1 MWLAFGDGSWLDAER
16 GLGREVGDR
25 GPVGAVGLAERAA
38 GRRAGA
44 GDLGESGDDDAP
56 GQAGEEQSG
65 GQAVGG
71 ELVGAAVR
79 DAFDD
84 LVGAE
89 PAQVVADRSKDRCRW

>member
-1 MWLAFGDGSWLDAER
+1 MTR
-16 GLGREVGDR
+16 GEASDEPYPHRPGG
-25 GPVGAVGLAERAA
+25 GPAPAMPASA
-38 GRRAGA
+38 GMMTRH
-44 GDLGESGDDDAP
+44 
-56 GQAGEEQSG
+56 GQPGEEQGG

-89 PAQVVADRSKDRCRW
+89 SAQA